1 MNALPRTAALFFTLA
16 VVALSGT
23 VAGPLAGVA
32 HAQPQKQ
39 ADQLNE
45 EGKAFLR
52 AKKYAEASDKFRQA
66 IVLLPDGRFYYN
78 LCMSLYH
85 EGKLGEALT
94 ACRAVAPNGG
104 NETAVKGAQAIMEEH
119 IKPKMREAGFDP
131 DAVATTGGG
140 GGGGGGDT
148 GTGGGGGGGGGDTGG
163 GGGDT
168 GGGGGGDTGTG
179 GGGDGGSGS
188 SGGGGTAQNFTVDP
202 PPSLFTATTPP
213 DHDYTWTLGGQ
224 LLGMNTS
231 IGETGRYQ
239 AQGQGFRLVGDYMLS
254 PRTKVGAQGY
264 IGATY
269 VGDGDDVVGDDALT
283 IVDVGIAGY
292 KELCRK
298 RACLKPLIGGH
309 IGLLQTDSMAQVSD
323 EAMITFGIRP
333 EIGFEYAVGSRM
345 EHVIT
350 ASLGL
355 SIYLPVIGKY
365 AFDPADFGLDKSSAN
380 GYFGIGYTHRFNT
393 PLGSSPFFTLQ

>member
-140 GGGGGGDT
+140 
-148 GTGGGGGGGGGDTGG
+148 
-163 GGGDT
+163 